1 MWILGWC
8 DHVKAFRAALK
19 HSFTRYLFR
28 LYTEKTKKGKCN
40 LTCVACHKIKAS
52 GMILL
57 KILDTLP
64 ISHALK
70 FWQLWIPVFLL
81 LHYQTLWLSLPHVSH
96 DLYPEP
102 LSDLDS
108 ALLLIF
114 NYFCN
119 DKHFPLLLTTQDK
132 SYKVAGLS
140 MCQSLM
146 IMLHRRLD
154 PTAGTVS
161 AYLAKGLSISATQ
174 HVILAY

>member
-8 DHVKAFRAALK
+8 DHVEAFRAALK

-28 LYTEKTKKGKCN
+28 LHTAKTKKGKCN

-81 LHYQTLWLSLPHVSH
+81 LHYQTLWLALPHVSH

-119 DKHFPLLLTTQDK
+119 DKHFLLLLTTQDK
-132 SYKVAGLS
+132 SASSTDGVL
-140 MCQSLM
+140 QSSRAV
-146 IMLHRRLD
+146 H
-154 PTAGTVS
+154 VS
-161 AYLAKGLSISATQ
+161 VPYDNATPETGPNSWHSVSIPS
-174 HVILAY
+174 